1 MTRCGLR
8 LKAVDK
14 RSCRD
19 LCPRPYYGAPD
30 HIYGD
35 TVSDVISLVEAQEI
49 VIGGCHKLEPVMA
62 DCQQMAGRV
71 VAQDVVATEFIPP
84 FANSAVDGFAVRAQD
99 VKTVG
104 VELEVLGVIGAGHIA
119 NYEISEGKTARIM
132 TGAPVPRGADAIV
145 MIEDAT
151 VISETRVRCNKPAQ
165 IGDAIRE
172 IGEDVKTSDVVF
184 AAGSVINPAGVGVL
198 AAINARQVL
207 TYPRLRVAML
217 STGDELVVNG
227 GELKPG
233 QIRESNLTM
242 LATMINATDCEVIN
256 LGIIDDDEAK
266 LEKILREVAT
276 RCDAIVT
283 SGGVGQGDFD
293 VVKIVLSRI
302 AKMQWMQMA
311 IKPAKPFAFG
321 RLKTS
326 DSRVI
331 PVFGLPGNPVSSMIS
346 FEMLARPALRK
357 MMGHTQNLTR
367 PKVRAI
373 VDAPMKR
380 KQDGKIHLMRVFGA
394 FGSDGR
400 LHVRDTG
407 PQGSHQLAATALAN
421 GLALVPDGEG
431 LAAGSEVEVMLLG

>member
-1 MTRCGLR
+1 M
-8 LKAVDK
+8 
-14 RSCRD
+14 
-19 LCPRPYYGAPD
+19 
-30 HIYGD
+30 
-35 TVSDVISLVEAQEI
+35 ISLGEAQEI
-49 VIGGCHKLEPVMA
+49 VVGGCEPLKSVLA
-62 DCQQMAGRV
+62 DCHQMAGRV

-99 VKTVG
+99 VGAAG

-119 NYEISEGKTARIM
+119 NYVIGEGQAARIM
-132 TGAPVPRGADAIV
+132 TGAPVPQGADAIV

-151 VISETRVRCNKPAQ
+151 VLSETRVRCNKPARL
-165 IGDAIRE
+165 GEAVRN
-172 IGEDVKTSDVVF
+172 IGEDVQVGDVVF
-184 AAGSVINPAGVGVL
+184 ATGSVINSAGVGVL
-198 AAINARQVL
+198 AGINARQVL

-217 STGDELVVNG
+217 STGDELVIDG
-227 GELKPG
+227 GSLKPG

-242 LATMINATDCEVIN
+242 LAAMISATDCEVIN

-293 VVKIVLSRI
+293 VVKIVLSRV
-302 AKMQWMQMA
+302 AEMQWMQMA

-321 RLKTS
+321 KLTTR

-367 PKVRAI
+367 PTVRAI
-373 VDAPMKR
+373 VDKQLKR
-380 KQDGKIHLMRVFGA
+380 RQDGKVHLMRVFGT
-394 FGSDGR
+394 FEPDGR

-431 LAAGSEVEVMLLG
+431 LVAGSEVEVMLLG

>member
-1 MTRCGLR
+1 M
-8 LKAVDK
+8 
-14 RSCRD
+14 
-19 LCPRPYYGAPD
+19 
-30 HIYGD
+30 
-35 TVSDVISLVEAQEI
+35 ISLGEAQEI
-49 VIGGCHKLEPVMA
+49 VVGGCEPLKSVLA
-62 DCQQMAGRV
+62 DCHQMAGRV

-99 VKTVG
+99 VGAAG

-119 NYEISEGKTARIM
+119 NYVIGAGQAARIM
-132 TGAPVPRGADAIV
+132 TGAPVPQGADAIV

-151 VISETRVRCNKPAQ
+151 VLSETRVRCNKPARL
-165 IGDAIRE
+165 GEAVRN
-172 IGEDVKTSDVVF
+172 IGEDVQVGDVVF
-184 AAGSVINPAGVGVL
+184 ATGSVINSAGVGVL
-198 AAINARQVL
+198 AGINARQVL

-217 STGDELVVNG
+217 STGDELVING
-227 GELKPG
+227 GLLKPG
-233 QIRESNLTM
+233 PIRESNLTM
-242 LATMINATDCEVIN
+242 VAAMISATDCEVIN

-293 VVKIVLSRI
+293 VVKIVLSRV
-302 AKMQWMQMA
+302 AEMQWMQMA

-321 RLKTS
+321 KLTTS

-367 PKVRAI
+367 PTVRAI
-373 VDAPMKR
+373 VDKQLKR
-380 KQDGKIHLMRVFGA
+380 RQDGKVHLMRVFGT
-394 FGSDGR
+394 FEPDGR

-431 LAAGSEVEVMLLG
+431 LVAGSEVEVMLLG